1 MRWRRTLGPP
11 NVRCMRA
18 GGDNGLVDTVGTLGE
33 FGLIAR
39 LAQRVDA
46 ARLPAPA
53 HPGFRLLVGIGD
65 DAAAWRLEGG
75 VEVATTDT
83 AVAGVHFPTQPA
95 DWAAVGWKLWAANV
109 SDVIAM
115 GGVPL
120 VGLVTLG
127 LPASL
132 SAAAVDGLYDGM
144 LAACAAY
151 RTLLVGGDVVSARE
165 PFVTV
170 AMTGVCT
177 GPLLRRDGARVGDAI
192 AVAAP
197 LGGPAGG
204 LRLLEGAAPADAPAA
219 GALRTAFERPVPV
232 AADGPALVAAG
243 VRCAMDISDG
253 LVADLGRVCAASGM
267 GALVEGARVPVH
279 PALAACFPDDA
290 LTLALGSGEEYRL
303 LFTAPQEVMARA
315 LAALPT
321 AAVVGRIESGTG
333 VRVLDANGQPLALA
347 HAGWEHLR

>member
-1 MRWRRTLGPP
+1 MR
-11 NVRCMRA
+11 
-18 GGDNGLVDTVGTLGE
+18 DNAHVDTVGTLGE

-39 LAQRVDA
+39 LAQRVAA

-53 HPGFRLLVGIGD
+53 HPGFHLEVDIGD
-65 DAAAWRLEGG
+65 DAAAWRLEDG

-83 AVAGVHFPTQPA
+83 AVAGVHFPHQPQ
-95 DWAAVGWKLWAANV
+95 DWTAVGWKIWVANV

-132 SAAAVDGLYDGM
+132 PAAAMDALYDGM
-144 LAACAAY
+144 LEAARTH
-151 RTLLVGGDVVSARE
+151 RTLLVGGDVVSSPI
-165 PFVTV
+165 PFITV

-177 GPLLRRDGARVGDAI
+177 GPLLRRDGARVGDEV

-197 LGGPAGG
+197 LGGAAGG
-204 LRLLEGAAPADAPAA
+204 LRLLEGGARA
-219 GALRTAFERPVPV
+219 GADPVAVDALRAAFERPTP
-232 AADGPALVAAG
+232 AGADGPALVAAG

-253 LVADLGRVCAASGM
+253 LVADLGRVCAASGV
-267 GALVEGARVPVH
+267 GAVVEAARVPVH
-279 PALAACFPDDA
+279 PALEACFPGDA
-290 LTLALGSGEEYRL
+290 LALALGSGEEYRL
-303 LFTAPQEVMARA
+303 LFTAPQDVMARA
-315 LAALPT
+315 LAAVPS
-321 AAVVGRIESGTG
+321 AAVVGRIETGEG
-333 VRVLDANGQPLALA
+333 VRVVDAHGAPVVLA